1 MSERHDYHIAIHAAP
16 SYIYLINTARGATP
30 RETTMTAQALFSL
43 YDDTGPIWTGTCGE
57 FLADNDDM
65 DPAEVAE
72 IVNSL
77 IETGEARFGGGAG
90 PLFTLRRCTL
100 QPA

>member
-1 MSERHDYHIAIHAAP
+1 
-16 SYIYLINTARGATP
+16 
-30 RETTMTAQALFSL
+30 MTAQTLFSL
-43 YDDTGPIWTGTCGE
+43 HDDESTQPPIWTGTMTE
-57 FLADNDDM
+57 FLAENDM
-65 DPAEVAE
+65 DDAEVAE

-100 QPA
+100 QPV

>member
-1 MSERHDYHIAIHAAP
+1 
-16 SYIYLINTARGATP
+16 
-30 RETTMTAQALFSL
+30 MTAQALFSL

-57 FLADNDDM
+57 FLADNDETLFM

-72 IVNSL
+72 IPVNSL

>member
-1 MSERHDYHIAIHAAP
+1 
-16 SYIYLINTARGATP
+16 
-30 RETTMTAQALFSL
+30 MTAQALFSL

-77 IETGEARFGGGAG
+77 IETGEAHLFGSFGGSAG

>member
-1 MSERHDYHIAIHAAP
+1 
-16 SYIYLINTARGATP
+16 
-30 RETTMTAQALFSL
+30 MTAQTLFSL
-43 YDDTGPIWTGTCGE
+43 HDDESTQPPIWTGTMTE
-57 FLADNDDM
+57 FMAENDM
-65 DPAEVAE
+65 DDAEVAE

-100 QPA
+100 QPV

>member
-1 MSERHDYHIAIHAAP
+1 
-16 SYIYLINTARGATP
+16 
-30 RETTMTAQALFSL
+30 MTAQTLFSL
-43 YDDTGPIWTGTCGE
+43 HDDTGPIWTGTCGE

-77 IETGEARFGGGAG
+77 IETGEARFGGCAG

-100 QPA
+100 QPV